1 MKCKKYRVVT
11 TAALLEHRNTSTYHV
26 CQEDVVYNRDLEQ
39 GSHFEISLWFF
50 SGYKFSAT
58 CYLWCT
64 FDGQLP
70 GTPSSERPPPHTAP
84 DPIDDKSLAQLMNST
99 FAVAGADYLDKGY
112 RETTHVI
119 SPNTAYHIVTNATLG

>member
-1 MKCKKYRVVT
+1 M
-11 TAALLEHRNTSTYHV
+11 

-50 SGYKFSAT
+50 SGYTFSAT

-70 GTPSSERPPPHTAP
+70 GERPPHPHTAP
-84 DPIDDKSLAQLMNST
+84 DPIDDNSLAQLMNST